1 MSYEIKE
8 AMARFKKLQRKYKQ
22 SGDVR
27 LVKEL
32 TKLDKQIAEKNTEWI
47 ISYGKFFT

>member
-1 MSYEIKE
+1 
-8 AMARFKKLQRKYKQ
+8 MARFKKIQRKYKE
-22 SGDVR
+22 SGDVK

-32 TKLDKQIAEKNTEWI
+32 VRLDKQIAEKNREWV